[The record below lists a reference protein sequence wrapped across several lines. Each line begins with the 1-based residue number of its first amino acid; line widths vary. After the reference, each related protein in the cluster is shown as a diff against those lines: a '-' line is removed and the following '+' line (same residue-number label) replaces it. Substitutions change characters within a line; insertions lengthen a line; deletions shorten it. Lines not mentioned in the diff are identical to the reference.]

1 MATNVYE
8 TMFILDSNRYARDP
22 GGVSGQIPELIEK
35 LGGEVLVSRLWNEQK
50 LAYPI
55 DGHRKGTYWL
65 AYFKLD
71 SSKLVE
77 MNRALRIN
85 ETVLRSLTIK
95 IEPRLVDAL
104 VSHAKGAK
112 SMIRPPEASAA
123 PAGRSAPVGA
133 GVSADGA
140 DMDEVEGDGEE

>member
-65 AYFKLD
+65 AYFKLE
-71 SSKLVE
+71 STKLVE
-77 MNRALRIN
+77 MNRALQIN
-85 ETVLRSLTIK
+85 ETVLRNLTIK
-95 IEPRLVDAL
+95 VEPRLVDAL

-112 SMIRPPEASAA
+112 SMIRPPEAAAA
-123 PAGRSAPVGA
+123 PTTAAKPVPVG
-133 GVSADGA
+133 VGA
-140 DMDEVEGDGEE
+140 DDDSEDDSSDE

>member
-22 GGVSGQIPELIEK
+22 NGVSGTIPEMIQKFE
-35 LGGEVLVSRLWNEQK
+35 GEVLVSRLWNEQK

-71 SSKLVE
+71 SSKLSE
-77 MNRALRIN
+77 LNRAIQLN
-85 ETVLRSLTIK
+85 EAVVRSLTIK
-95 IEPRLVDAL
+95 IEPRLVEPL
-104 VSHAKGAK
+104 VAHARGAK
-112 SMIRPPEASAA
+112 SMIREAA
-123 PAGRSAPVGA
+123 PAPARPTGPVI
-133 GVSADGA
+133 
-140 DMDEVEGDGEE
+140 EVPEEVNN